1 MEDPSVGCNGC
12 SQGSADSR
20 WDVPGRASWYGAAI
34 LVKG

>member
-1 MEDPSVGCNGC
+1 MEDPSVGCNGG

-20 WDVPGRASWYGAAI
+20 WERASWYGAAI